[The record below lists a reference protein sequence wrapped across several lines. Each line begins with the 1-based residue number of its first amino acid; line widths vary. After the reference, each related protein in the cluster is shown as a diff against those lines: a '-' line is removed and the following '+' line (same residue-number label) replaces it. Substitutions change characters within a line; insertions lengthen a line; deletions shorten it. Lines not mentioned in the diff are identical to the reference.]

1 MKLFVASLFLFLNFW
16 VLNAQEKKIYIEDF
30 TINDQIINGVIDEK
44 YPITMY
50 LKFEEFSPENWMSYS
65 VVGWYYYDN
74 VKKKIPLVG
83 IYSSSM
89 VLYSFTDQVKADSV
103 KHMLSSVANPWE
115 ATDDLMNRTG
125 FTEKFNFEYKDY
137 QYQGTWKN
145 NQKELAVSFGMS
157 YIGLNREQEFLVI
170 PLADNEKKRIE
181 LSQFGPVN
189 DGYSIFASKYDATGS
204 RVLLKYEITSTAN
217 PNGMCGAGQEIG
229 YILLLFDAQGTLLD
243 YRLEDVESCLG
254 NIWSETT
261 EVPNT
266 NGKKL
271 IYKVTDSEDK
281 VRTVTVDG
289 VNFTLI
295 SKK

>member
-1 MKLFVASLFLFLNFW
+1 MKLFTIILFLFLGFSS
-16 VLNAQEKKIYIEDF
+16 LKAQEQKIYIEDF
-30 TINDQIINGVIDEK
+30 TINDQIVNGVIDEK

-50 LKFEEFSPENWMSYS
+50 LKFEEFSPENWLSYS
-65 VVGWYYYDN
+65 VVGWYYYDK

-83 IYSSSM
+83 VYSGSM
-89 VLYSFTDQVKADSV
+89 VLYSFTDSLKADSV
-103 KHMLSSVANPWE
+103 KHMLSSVSNPWE

-125 FTEKFNFEYKDY
+125 FVEKFDFDY
-137 QYQGTWKN
+137 TDYRYQGTWKN
-145 NQKELAVSFGMS
+145 SQKELKVSFGMS

-170 PLADNEKKRIE
+170 PLPNKKKKQIE

-204 RVLLKYEITSTAN
+204 KVLLKYEITSTSN
-217 PNGMCGAGQEIG
+217 PNGMCGAGMEVG
-229 YILLLFDAQGTLLD
+229 YLLLLFDAHGILQD
-243 YRLEDVESCLG
+243 YRQEDVESCLG

-271 IYKVTDSEDK
+271 ICKVTDSEDK
-281 VRTVTVDG
+281 VRTVTIDG
-289 VNFTLI
+289 VNFTLV
-295 SKK
+295 SK